1 VGLLEEKDE
10 RFKNLFGKS
19 AVFIL
24 VALLGIGLTFVWSEV
39 KKGAF
44 TAKSPVYFVADSG
57 TDLSEGM
64 PVKFSGFKI
73 GKLNSLALDAQGH
86 VQVEV
91 SIESQYLG
99 LLRED
104 AVVTLI
110 KEGVIGDG
118 VLAISRGT
126 ENKPV
131 LQAGGKVG
139 FEREKGLAQAVTDV
153 KDRVMPILDDV
164 YKTLNDPQGDVNV
177 TLKNLRDFSSEIRG
191 IGANLDRVLKS
202 LDTTLNSDVGPMM
215 KSLRQTAENAESL
228 TGKLDQELPA
238 LMLKA
243 DTTMGSLSK
252 ASETLNEAVQRAAPQ
267 LPGIIGETRALIGDT
282 QEAVDSLSSS
292 WPFKGDTP
300 APETGTIGMDSHD

>member
-1 VGLLEEKDE
+1 MGLLEEKDE

-24 VALLGIGLTFVWSEV
+24 VALLGIGLTFLWSEV

-126 ENKPV
+126 EDKPV

-139 FEREKGLAQAVTDV
+139 FEREKGLGQAVTDV

-164 YKTLNDPQGDVNV
+164 YRTLHDPQGDVNM
-177 TLKNLRDFSSEIRG
+177 TLKNLREFSSEIRG
-191 IGANLDRVLKS
+191 TGANLDRVLKS

-215 KSLRQTAENAESL
+215 KSLRQTATNAESL

-243 DTTMGSLSK
+243 DTTMSSLSK
-252 ASETLNEAVQRAAPQ
+252 ASETLNDAVQRSAPQ

-300 APETGTIGMDSHD
+300 EPEKGTIGMDSHD